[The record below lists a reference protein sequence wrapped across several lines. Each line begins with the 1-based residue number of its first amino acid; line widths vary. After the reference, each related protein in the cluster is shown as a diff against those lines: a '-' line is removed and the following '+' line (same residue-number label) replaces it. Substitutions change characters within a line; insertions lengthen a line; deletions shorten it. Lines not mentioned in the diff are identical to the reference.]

1 MYGSF
6 YITNEV
12 RKIVWLKIEVENNAI
27 ILVFSLM
34 RENQIWKLIKYI

>member
-27 ILVFSLM
+27 TLVLYRLWEKIKF
-34 RENQIWKLIKYI
+34 EN

>member
-27 ILVFSLM
+27 TFSFSL

>member
-27 ILVFSLM
+27 TFSLM